1 MSREFLFVL
10 WAGGGNVPPQLTL
23 ARHLMA
29 RGHRVRMLAPA
40 VLRES
45 IEAAGIAFE
54 PYHEIPEHDESV
66 PEHSLVRDFE
76 ARSKT
81 AEIAASRDNLVG
93 AMVRPV
99 AADVLATLERRPADV
114 VAFDFLLAG
123 ALFAAEK
130 AALPTAMLIH
140 TVYPFPAPGL
150 PPFGMGWTPMGGPLG
165 RLREQVGRL
174 IYRQVYERPL
184 LPRFNE
190 VRVALGLQ
198 PLHAFGEY
206 VQRVDRAL
214 VLTSR
219 AFDFPARL
227 PANVEYV
234 GPQLDLES
242 PTSPWESPWLPGDDR
257 PLVVVGLSTTHQ
269 AHDAMLERIVAAL
282 ATLPVRALV
291 TTGGA
296 RLRST
301 PPENVHIT
309 RFVPHSQVLPHAAAV
324 VTHAGLGTVH
334 AGLGHGLPLVCLP
347 IGRDQPDNAARVEWH
362 GVGLR
367 LSPTSSP
374 AVIRAGIERVLGDP
388 AFRASARRMAAAFA
402 EERPAER
409 ALNALEAP
417 ASRGGSTSAPTP
429 RQAPHSEVMSP
440 R

>member
-1 MSREFLFVL
+1 MSQEFLFVL

-23 ARHLMA
+23 ARRMVA

-40 VLRES
+40 VLREP

-54 PYHEIPEHDESV
+54 PYRDTPEHDESV
-66 PEHSLVRDFE
+66 PERSLVRDFE

-81 AEIAASRDNLVG
+81 AAIAASRDNLVA

-99 AADVLATLERRPADV
+99 AGDVLATLERRPADV

-130 AALPTAMLIH
+130 AALPAAMLIH
-140 TVYPFPAPGL
+140 TTYPFPAPGL
-150 PPFGMGWTPMGGPLG
+150 PPFGMGWAPMGGPLG
-165 RLREQVGRL
+165 RLREKVGRL
-174 IYRQVYERPL
+174 IFRQVYEQPL

-190 VRVALGLQ
+190 ARVALGLQ
-198 PLHAFGEY
+198 PMSAFDEY
-206 VQRVDRAL
+206 IQRVDRAL
-214 VLTSR
+214 VLTSP

-234 GPQLDLES
+234 GPQLEPAVATS
-242 PTSPWESPWLPGDDR
+242 GWVSPWPAEDDR
-257 PLVVVGLSTTHQ
+257 PLIVVGLSTTHQ

-296 RLRST
+296 TLRST
-301 PPENVHIT
+301 PPSNVLVA
-309 RFVPHSQVLPHAAAV
+309 RFVPHAQVLPRAAAV

-334 AGLGHGLPLVCLP
+334 AALAHGLPLVCLP
-347 IGRDQPDNAARVEWH
+347 IGRDQPDNAARVKWH
-362 GVGLR
+362 GAGLR
-367 LSPTSSP
+367 LSPKSSP
-374 AVIRAGIERVLGDP
+374 TVIRAAVERVLSERSF
-388 AFRASARRMAAAFA
+388 AESAQRLAATFV

-409 ALNALEAP
+409 APSALETVASHARSTRATTPRPAAAP
-417 ASRGGSTSAPTP
+417 A
-429 RQAPHSEVMSP
+429 
-440 R
+440 